1 MSFKNCIEITPDDDN
16 DLPIPVNLFV
26 GSTGDIVVIPQG
38 GDSPVTFTAFPSNT
52 LLPVR
57 VKRVLATGTSATN
70 LKGLWGA

>member
-16 DLPIPVNLFV
+16 DLQVPVNLYV
-26 GSTGDIVVIPQG
+26 GSTGNLVVIPQG
-38 GDSPVTFTAFPSNT
+38 SDSPVTFNSFPANT

-70 LKGLWGA
+70 LKGLWGV